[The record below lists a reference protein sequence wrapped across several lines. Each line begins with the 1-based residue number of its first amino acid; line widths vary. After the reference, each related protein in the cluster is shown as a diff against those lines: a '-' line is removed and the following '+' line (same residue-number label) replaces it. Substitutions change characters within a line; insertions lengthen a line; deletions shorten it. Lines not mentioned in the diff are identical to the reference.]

1 MDPKSKEVF
10 FVRSFTRHRVLKRG
24 WARGTRIKPAM
35 EVVSVHYPHSFGRET
50 GTWNNKTRGRA
61 SQRFPF
67 GPWPFV
73 AILGCCK
80 QFKKATTVGRLHLVI
95 YHYHHWLLYI
105 WRKKS
110 GRKRKSNL
118 QNTTLSK
125 NKKKRGN
132 TNSAFEQFAIVGRI
146 RRLLREEVDD
156 KRGDLST
163 KKHQHQ

>member
-1 MDPKSKEVF
+1 MKALSTCSQDFLDPKAQEVF
-10 FVRSFTRHRVLKRG
+10 FVRSFTRHRVLKRC

-80 QFKKATTVGRLHLVI
+80 QFKKATIVARLHLVI
-95 YHYHHWLLYI
+95 YHHHHSLAAARYLEEKFWSQ
-105 WRKKS
+105 K
-110 GRKRKSNL
+110 KSNL
-118 QNTTLSK
+118 QNITRSK

-132 TNSAFEQFAIVGRI
+132 TNSA
-146 RRLLREEVDD
+146 
-156 KRGDLST
+156 
-163 KKHQHQ
+163 